1 MYPAALLIMN
11 ASIRDLKRNYKMN
24 LALGRVL
31 PTPDLATPLPLS
43 TGHPLY
49 DAALTDKLQT
59 TSTLSESEH
68 LNRAWHLVRQS
79 TPGERN
85 VLARHARGLLND
97 YKLLLALQAWQAGE
111 EALTRT
117 FLNSMPWHWR
127 LAFPI
132 AVLKP
137 AAHFFT
143 GWRRSLRFRLV
154 EEPRYPA
161 LRALFSELLAQAPA
175 VAILKYRQTIK
186 TAAALQRY
194 RFTGDRERAIHDLCF
209 TNGYDGSGGLTTPPP
224 DLEPIGTYLR
234 ARQAV
239 GRDDLAGFLNVLQ
252 NSPAELPIT
261 TYMGLLGNAG
271 IRLTDNRQTAVDLLR
286 EYALRCATPVGSLL
300 RLQEWGGWLTAD
312 QAAMLGQKVQYGI
325 IERDLNIPFFKVT
338 KAFMNAPLRVRKL
351 TVEPLYIPLL
361 RHFGRQVATLLP
373 EPGPL
378 TFLQPGNVIHI
389 MSFLLY
395 TVLST
400 AMPTRLFLLYR
411 DGMEEV
417 PPLDVDEVAA
427 HLADDP
433 QQMEQWLLDTFGGLG
448 AYHGYTYDYAAVSH
462 ILRELNP
469 EAPLMLDLP
478 FAESMDVLAALL
490 PFNRVFNLNTTFGAP
505 GEICIAYEYYA
516 EFSINTPYWHYG
528 LWSRY
533 SDSAAQR
540 FAEFLDRLAY
550 FQQLAAE
557 VTP

>member
-1 MYPAALLIMN
+1 MS
-11 ASIRDLKRNYKMN
+11 ASISDLKRNYKMN

-31 PTPDLATPLPLS
+31 PTHDLATPLPLS

-79 TPGERN
+79 TRDERST
-85 VLARHARGLLND
+85 LARHTRGLLND
-97 YKLLLALQAWQAGE
+97 YKMLLALQSWQAGE
-111 EALTRT
+111 EELTRT

-137 AAHFFT
+137 AEHFFT

-154 EEPRYPA
+154 ETPRYPA
-161 LRALFSELLAQAPA
+161 LRALFSELLAQAPG

-186 TAAALQRY
+186 AAAALQRY
-194 RFTGDRERAIHDLCF
+194 RFTGEREQAIHDLCF
-209 TNGYDGSGGLTTPPP
+209 TNGHRSNGRSSSLITPVS
-224 DLEPIGTYLR
+224 DLEPIGAYLL
-234 ARQAV
+234 ARQALN
-239 GRDDLAGFLNVLQ
+239 RDDLTGFLDILQ
-252 NSPAELPIT
+252 NGRAEIPIT

-271 IRLTDNRQTAVDLLR
+271 IRLTNNQQPAIDALR
-286 EYALRCATPVGSLL
+286 EYALRCATPVESLL
-300 RLQEWGGWLTAD
+300 RLQEWGSWLNAR
-312 QAAMLGQKVQYGI
+312 QAEILGQKVQHGI

-351 TVEPLYIPLL
+351 TVEPLYLPLL
-361 RHFGRQVATLLP
+361 RHFGSQLSSMLP

-400 AMPTRLFLLYR
+400 AMPTRLFLLYK
-411 DGMEEV
+411 DGMEEI
-417 PPLDVDEVAA
+417 PPLDIDEVAA
-427 HLADDP
+427 HLADKP
-433 QQMEQWLLDTFGGLG
+433 KEMERWFLNTFGGLG
-448 AYHGYTYDYAAVSH
+448 AVHGYTYDYPAVSH
-462 ILRELNP
+462 VLRELNP

-478 FAESMDVLAALL
+478 FVESMDVLAALI
-490 PFNRVFNLNTTFGAP
+490 PFSRVFNLNTTFGAP

-516 EFSINTPYWHYG
+516 EFSINTPYWYYR

-540 FAEFLDRLAY
+540 FAEFLDRLRY

-557 VTP
+557 VSP